1 MLSFLYNNMSIII
14 VLVVIF
20 VVIGLYFVVKSMPA
34 KVTKKK
40 TEDKKPETKQEEKK
54 KDEEIVTEPEVKPEI
69 DEKTQ
74 NDDKKVEKADK
85 KPKIVQIYKRQER
98 TDTDKKEE
106 KIDPIYNRNVEFV
119 NVSKNVSKFKS
130 FKEEENL
137 EEKANDEFGFVTD
150 AQDDCEFCDDKV
162 KHFDHS
168 RRMSD
173 FVKDETSDDMFG
185 SHISEKYLNINS
197 DRHLNLDEE
206 FQNKLFQMTE
216 KMMSNSDVRIAPS
229 DGDSDFDD
237 SMSLD
242 EELDDEVKINMKTAL
257 IADTYFNRKK
267 KK

>member
-14 VLVVIF
+14 ILAVIF
-20 VVIGLYFVVKSMPA
+20 VVVGLYFVIKSMPT
-34 KVTKKK
+34 KVVKKK
-40 TEDKKPETKQEEKK
+40 TEDKKPEIKQEEKK
-54 KDEEIVTEPEVKPEI
+54 KDEVVIDEPEIKPEI
-69 DEKTQ
+69 EEKMQ
-74 NDDKKVEKADK
+74 NDDKNSKKVDK

-98 TDTDKKEE
+98 IDTDKKEE

-150 AQDDCEFCDDKV
+150 FQDDCEFCDDKV

-173 FVKDETSDDMFG
+173 FVKDENVDDMFG
-185 SHISEKYLNINS
+185 SHISDKYLNINS

-216 KMMSNSDVRIAPS
+216 RMMNNSDGRIAPGENIS
-229 DGDSDFDD
+229 ETNAFLN
-237 SMSLD
+237 LD
-242 EELDDEVKINMKTAL
+242 EEIDDEVKVNMKTAL
-257 IADTYFNRKK
+257 IADTYFNRKRRK
-267 KK
+267 